1 MDGEIH
7 RFRLENPEF
16 QIPERTKENT
26 LHITQ
31 ALLHSLM
38 WKPRPRMCV
47 GERKDATQPR
57 KDPRLWMQCLKLLE
71 YPRDGILSE
80 ISEHPFL

>member
-26 LHITQ
+26 LHITH

-47 GERKDATQPR
+47 GERGGCHTAKERPQA
-57 KDPRLWMQCLKLLE
+57 LNAVSE
-71 YPRDGILSE
+71 AAGIPQRWGSV
-80 ISEHPFL
+80 